1 MGNTVIALKNLA
13 VKLGC
18 AASADAVT
26 GDTIAEILQF
36 MADHYPANSVSSN

>member
-26 GDTIAEILQF
+26 GDTIAEVLQF
-36 MADHYPANSVSSN
+36 MADHYPTSPASSS

>member
-18 AASADAVT
+18 AENAAAVT
-26 GDTIAEILQF
+26 GDTIADVLQF
-36 MADHYPANSVSSN
+36 MADHYPTSPASG

>member
-26 GDTIAEILQF
+26 GDTIAECLQF
-36 MADHYPANSVSSN
+36 MADHYPTSPASGS

>member
-18 AASADAVT
+18 AEKAADVT
-26 GDTIAEILQF
+26 GGTIAEVIQF
-36 MADHYPANSVSSN
+36 MADHYPTSPASGN

>member
-18 AASADAVT
+18 AEKAADVT
-26 GDTIAEILQF
+26 GDTIADAEVLQF
-36 MADHYPANSVSSN
+36 MADHYPTSGS

>member
-18 AASADAVT
+18 AENAAAVA
-26 GDTIAEILQF
+26 GDTIAEVLQF
-36 MADHYPANSVSSN
+36 MTDHYPTSGS

>member
-18 AASADAVT
+18 AEKATDVT
-26 GDTIAEILQF
+26 GDTIADVIQF
-36 MADHYPANSVSSN
+36 MADQYPTAGGN

>member
-1 MGNTVIALKNLA
+1 MGNTAIALKNLA

-36 MADHYPANSVSSN
+36 MADHYPASSASGS

>member
-18 AASADAVT
+18 AENAAAVA
-26 GDTIAEILQF
+26 GDTIAEVLQF
-36 MADHYPANSVSSN
+36 MVDHYPTSGS

>member
-26 GDTIAEILQF
+26 GDTIAEVLQF
-36 MADHYPANSVSSN
+36 MVDHYPTSSS

>member
-26 GDTIAEILQF
+26 GDTIAEVIQF
-36 MADHYPANSVSSN
+36 MADHYPTSPASGN